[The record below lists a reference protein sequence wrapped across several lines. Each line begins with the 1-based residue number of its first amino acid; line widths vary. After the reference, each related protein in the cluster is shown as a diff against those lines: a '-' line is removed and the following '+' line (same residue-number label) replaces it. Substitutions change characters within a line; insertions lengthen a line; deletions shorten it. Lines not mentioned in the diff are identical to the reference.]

1 MAVGTTYA
9 GRTPMAGS
17 PNGEMTP
24 AGHAFVSCDWGSTSF
39 RLRIVE
45 LGTRRILAEQQAPNG
60 IKTFAALSAA
70 ERSTAMA
77 ALLAERLGLWPDLD
91 RESAIVVSGM
101 ASSNV
106 GWEELPYTRT
116 PFPLDGSRCG
126 VKWISLPDR
135 EGQRRKVLL
144 VAGVRTDDDIMRGE
158 ECVLIGARALQPGL
172 LEPER
177 SVLALLAGTHPK
189 HAVLT
194 AGVLVSFRTH
204 LTGELFDVLAGASLL
219 SASVDRAAAG
229 GPPDLAQFRAGVAAT
244 RRLGFSGAL
253 FQVRARSILE
263 AIPKPANTWFLSGL
277 LVGAELERIVSSG
290 ELPPLLLIGD
300 PLRLTLYREALREC
314 AGNQKGPEAVALDL
328 GTAVIAGQEILLHRA
343 WASRAP

>member
-1 MAVGTTYA
+1 
-9 GRTPMAGS
+9 MAGS
-17 PNGEMTP
+17 PNDEMTS

-45 LGTRRILAEQQAPNG
+45 LGTRRIIAEQQTANG
-60 IKTFAALSAA
+60 IKTFAALPAA
-70 ERSTAMA
+70 ERSIAMA
-77 ALLAERLGLWPDLD
+77 AMLAERLALWPELD
-91 RESAIVVSGM
+91 REAAIVVSGM

-106 GWEELPYTRT
+106 GWDELPYTRT

-135 EGQRRKVLL
+135 EDHRRKVLL

-158 ECVLIGARALQPGL
+158 ECALMGALALQPEVL
-172 LEPER
+172 QRELP
-177 SVLALLAGTHPK
+177 VLALLAGTHPK
-189 HAVLT
+189 HAVLS

-204 LTGELFDVLAGASLL
+204 LTGELFDVLAGVSLL
-219 SASVDRAAAG
+219 SASLDRTATG
-229 GPPDLAQFRAGVAAT
+229 GAPDLAQFRAGVAAT

-277 LVGAELERIVSSG
+277 LVGAELERTVTSG
-290 ELPPLLLIGD
+290 ELPRLLLIGD
-300 PLRLTLYREALREC
+300 PLRLTLYREALREW
-314 AGNQKGPEAVALDL
+314 AANLEGSEPLTVDL
-328 GTAVIAGQEILLHRA
+328 GTAVIAGQEILLRRA
-343 WASRAP
+343 QGSPRR